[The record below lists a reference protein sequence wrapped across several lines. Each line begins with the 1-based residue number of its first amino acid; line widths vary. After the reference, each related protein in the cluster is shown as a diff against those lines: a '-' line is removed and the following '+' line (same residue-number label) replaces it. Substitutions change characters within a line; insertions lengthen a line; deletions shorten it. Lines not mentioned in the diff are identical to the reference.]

1 MVWKR
6 NNRSQ
11 VNSQFAG
18 VIDKAARWMLSLQRK
33 GADRLNGVV
42 AGMPIRQVKLALL
55 IFCLL
60 SFGSSGYLII
70 GALIGEK
77 KEAPTLY
84 IEQTSVP
91 KHYDEA
97 GDAGVGEDKLD
108 GHTAEQLKAVK
119 TYMDSLARHDPKAYD
134 SLLLGRRGLMDTVRA
149 LEEIYLTK

>member
-1 MVWKR
+1 M
-6 NNRSQ
+6 
-11 VNSQFAG
+11 A
-18 VIDKAARWMLSLQRK
+18 KAARWILSLQRK

-42 AGMPIRQVKLALL
+42 AGMPLRQVKMMLL
-55 IFCLL
+55 LFCLL
-60 SFGSSGYLII
+60 AFGSSGYLII

-108 GHTAEQLKAVK
+108 VHTAEQLKAVK
-119 TYMDSLARHDPKAYD
+119 TYMDSLARHDRKAYD

-149 LEEIYLTK
+149 LEEFYLTK